1 MLVIK
6 YFSYSISGI
15 EAIFLVL
22 ALNMIV
28 NDKLHYII
36 LILGLFAP
44 TILVVSTLGFSYLGD
59 FGVYLRTYTSQGK
72 LIPSLDY
79 VAMLDTIKEGW
90 RMMCWIHPDYI
101 LTILHVPVA
110 SVLLFNTT
118 VMITAVIAAYRSASY
133 RFISKIYI
141 YI

>member
-1 MLVIK
+1 MNNT
-6 YFSYSISGI
+6 FSGI
-15 EAIFLVL
+15 EAVFLVL
-22 ALNMIV
+22 ALNLII

-36 LILGLFAP
+36 LISGLFVPIFIVA
-44 TILVVSTLGFSYLGD
+44 STLCFSYVVD
-59 FGVYLRTYTSQGK
+59 AGVYLRTYTSQGQ

-79 VAMLDTIKEGW
+79 VTMLDTIKEGW

-118 VMITAVIAAYRSASY
+118 VMITAVVAAYRSASY
-133 RFISKIYI
+133 RLLRQSK
-141 YI
+141 